1 MFDFNGDGNVSHKES
16 ATGFLLLAA
25 SVIIIAIS
33 ASTTFGFFSTY
44 FPAIVSPEFV
54 GPMYAKVISGM
65 IGVTVFDL
73 MTVTFLLAFLY
84 KAETPEQR
92 AISLIMTFVTFI
104 FSAIASAAHLY
115 MTASGNMAQDGA
127 TLSTLRNV
135 AMVSVVLGVV
145 INFGAWISYT
155 RYSYSSKVRVREAD
169 RRDMVQ
175 RAEDAQ
181 ANHLDKLVAQ
191 KVQEELEQM
200 ADSLAMVQARRIADA
215 FSRREHAKYH
225 NAPTP
230 QLPAPAVAS
239 QTQQAHP
246 QPTPPQPEARPSAPT
261 RPFGLEDST
270 PRPLS
275 ASQPGDWTNPAGEWY
290 RPG

>member
-65 IGVTVFDL
+65 IGVIVFDL

-92 AISLIMTFVTFI
+92 AISLIMTFVTFT
-104 FSAIASAAHLY
+104 FSAVASAAHLY
-115 MTASGNMAQDGA
+115 MTASGNMAQDA
-127 TLSTLRNV
+127 STLTTLRNV

-145 INFGAWISYT
+145 LNFGAWISYT
-155 RYSYSSKVRVREAD
+155 RYSYSSKIRVREAD

-225 NAPTP
+225 DAATP

-239 QTQQAHP
+239 QQPPTPQA
-246 QPTPPQPEARPSAPT
+246 PPQPEARPSGNQ

-275 ASQPGDWTNPAGEWY
+275 GSESGQWF